1 MPRDGSL
8 MGTCGIPD
16 QDIGAGMKKVMA
28 KGDTGYTE
36 FNPEKEE
43 GRETEAAS
51 QYDENVKGKTGDSG
65 RGSAAGSGRE
75 EGDFW

>member
-1 MPRDGSL
+1 MEQVS
-8 MGTCGIPD
+8 
-16 QDIGAGMKKVMA
+16 KKVVA

-51 QYDENVKGKTGDSG
+51 QSDENVKVKPGDSG
-65 RGSAAGSGRE
+65 RGSAIGWGSKE
-75 EGDFW
+75 D